1 MPFDSEQFDSPG
13 VDIALAAV
21 KVQEAGEALERAKE
35 RAVVL
40 DRDTIERWH
49 RDVGAMFRAHD
60 SFEDVS
66 NALASLENEL
76 EGFLAT

>member
-1 MPFDSEQFDSPG
+1 MPFDSGQFDSPG
-13 VDIALAAV
+13 VDIALATV

-49 RDVGAMFRAHD
+49 REVGAMLRAHD
-60 SFEDVS
+60 AHESVLD
-66 NALASLENEL
+66 ALASLENEL